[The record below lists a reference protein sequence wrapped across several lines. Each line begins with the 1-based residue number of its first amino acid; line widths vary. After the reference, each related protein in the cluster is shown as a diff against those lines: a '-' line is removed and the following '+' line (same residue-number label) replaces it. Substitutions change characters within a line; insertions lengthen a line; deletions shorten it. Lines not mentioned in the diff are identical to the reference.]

1 MSSIPQGD
9 TWQITTKTFS
19 GTCGSSGG
27 DVTLKITGSR
37 GTSRELI
44 ITDYLTAGRTQTFTF
59 TNVEDVGEVES
70 LYVDIAGTDG
80 WSLDTI
86 TLKNTGTRSPGEYKF
101 TYFDSLDTDSVP
113 AVKLYPGMCQNYHY
127 VYVQDVQRR
136 WRIAM
141 FEIDLR
147 EY

>member
-44 ITDYLTAGRTQTFTF
+44 ITDYLRAGQTQTFTF
-59 TNVEDVGEVES
+59 KNVKDIGEVKG
-70 LYVDIAGTDG
+70 LYVEIAGTDG

-86 TLKNTGTRSPGEYKF
+86 TLKNTGTQSPGEYRF
-101 TYFDSLDTDSVP
+101 TYHNCLDGDGVTHT
-113 AVKLYPGMCQNYHY
+113 ATLYPTGMCQYYHFL
-127 VYVQDVQRR
+127 V
-136 WRIAM
+136 
-141 FEIDLR
+141 E
-147 EY
+147 

>member
-9 TWQITTKTFS
+9 TWEITTKTFY
-19 GTCGSSGG
+19 GKCGGSSG

-70 LYVDIAGTDG
+70 LSVDIAGTDG

-86 TLKNTGTRSPGEYKF
+86 TLKNTGARSPGEYKF
-101 TYFDSLDTDSVP
+101 TYHNCLDGDGVTSN
-113 AVKLYPGMCQNYHY
+113 ATLYLTGMCQYNHCLYIY
-127 VYVQDVQRR
+127 IY
-136 WRIAM
+136 
-141 FEIDLR
+141 
-147 EY
+147 